1 MYEHIHMPIHRSITR
16 VNRNENKESVFNIC
30 CGIILLYLI
39 LSLFLSS
46 QKLNAGVIFL
56 IIIGSFSCGTCIVCI
71 CIHTCYHDDRHED
84 SEDSEDSEEE
94 SIPTITAYPIGDN
107 EDNFQSMVPVVCT
120 PVE

>member
-1 MYEHIHMPIHRSITR
+1 MPIHRSITR

-71 CIHTCYHDDRHED
+71 CIHSCYHDDDH
-84 SEDSEDSEEE
+84 EDSEEE
-94 SIPTITAYPIGDN
+94 SIPTIAAYPIGDN
-107 EDNFQSMVPVVCT
+107 EDNFHSMVPVVCT